1 MDTLI
6 HPTAIIEAGA
16 DLDSTVS
23 VGAYAYVG
31 KAVQAGPGTKI
42 MHHATV
48 DGKTTLGI
56 DNEIHPYA
64 YLGGQTHDLK
74 YEGGVQSLM
83 IGDRN
88 VFREYSTVH
97 CATSEGLITQLGND
111 NLILAYSHIAHE
123 CIVGNHL
130 IMSSHSAL
138 GGHVSIGDHVN
149 IGWGVGV
156 HQFCRIGD
164 HAMAAATSTVLQ
176 DIPPYVIAQGNPAEG
191 RSINKVG
198 LQRAGYSEDTIAS
211 IRRLFILLFKK
222 GLNRTQALDALET
235 SDEASSNEAKELI
248 AFIRSS
254 ERGIV

>member
-48 DGKTTLGI
+48 DGKTTLGK
-56 DNEIHPYA
+56 DNEVHPYA

-74 YEGGVQSLM
+74 YEGGVQSLE

-88 VFREYSTVH
+88 VFREYSTAH
-97 CATSEGLITQLGND
+97 CATAEGLITRLGDD

-138 GGHVSIGDHVN
+138 GGHVSVGDHVN

-156 HQFCRIGD
+156 HQFSGLAIMQWPQRLLPCFRIFRLMLL
-164 HAMAAATSTVLQ
+164 H
-176 DIPPYVIAQGNPAEG
+176 
-191 RSINKVG
+191 KVTQ
-198 LQRAGYSEDTIAS
+198 LKVEVS
-211 IRRLFILLFKK
+211 IRLAYKEPDILRILSPQFE
-222 GLNRTQALDALET
+222 GCLSYFSRRD
-235 SDEASSNEAKELI
+235 SI
-248 AFIRSS
+248 APKP
-254 ERGIV
+254 